1 MAHLA
6 TTSIKVSDTGIC
18 PYCTSKNIVKNG
30 TTSTKKQQYHCK
42 SCKKRFLDYY
52 SYKAY
57 GKEINYNIISLTKE
71 GVGIRSTARLLQ
83 ISVNTVISKIKRISK
98 EIKKPEIPTGK
109 TYEVDELCTYVK
121 KKKTKSG

>member
-1 MAHLA
+1 MTHLA
-6 TTSIKVSDTGIC
+6 TTSVKVSDSGIC

-30 TTSTKKQQYHCK
+30 RTSTKKQQYHCK
-42 SCKKRFLDYY
+42 SCRKRFLDYY

-57 GKEINYNIISLTKE
+57 GREINHNIISLTKE

-83 ISVNTVISKIKRISK
+83 ISTSTVISKIKKIAK
-98 EIKKPEIPTGK
+98 DLKQPEIAKGK